1 VKSPF
6 ETPVSGV
13 TFRPGYPKNLWDIA
27 GAMVEVFG
35 KDPKPTLVAWLVREP
50 DNKHDPNAIK
60 VFVGGEHVGY
70 IPAREAGG
78 LAPLM
83 DAGERWNGLVDR
95 LVVSPDN
102 PEQPGLRVKVTRD
115 ESR

>member
-6 ETPVSGV
+6 EVPVAGV

-35 KDPKPTLVAWLVREP
+35 KTPRVIATLVREP
-50 DNKHDPNAIK
+50 QNEHDPNAIK
-60 VFVGGEHVGY
+60 VLVAAEHVGY
-70 IPAREAGG
+70 IPSREAGG

-83 DAGERWNGLVDR
+83 DAGERWCGLVDR
-95 LVVSPDN
+95 LVISPEN
-102 PEQPGLRVKVTRD
+102 PEQPGLRVKVVKD
-115 ESR
+115 ES